1 MTRKLKIAVYAI
13 SKNEEQFVNRFC
25 DSAKDADLILIADT
39 GSTDGTVARAIENG
53 AVVHDICISPWRFDK
68 ARDTALA
75 LIPRDIDV
83 CISLDLDEV
92 LMDGWRAEIE
102 RVWQENTT
110 RLRYQFDW
118 GCGISF
124 MYEKIHHRN
133 GYHWHHPVHEY
144 PRPDGR
150 ITEIYAQTNM
160 LLVKHLP
167 DNTKSRGQY
176 MPLLELAVK
185 EDPYCPRNA
194 FYHAR
199 ELTFYHRWAEAI
211 TALNRYLALPGATWI
226 TERGYAMRLLGKS
239 HEHLGQTH
247 EASKW
252 YQLATIECPTSREPW
267 IDLSVFAYM
276 QQDWSLSYYSAMKA
290 LSIKNKE
297 LVYTMDPT
305 AWGEKP
311 YMYASIAAWNL
322 GKFDEARHL
331 NEEALKFAPND
342 QLLLSNKEA
351 MKGNNDASQRDGSP
365 FEQSRGSMRTSVRSN
380 QRTFETTRANTN

>member
-25 DSAKDADLILIADT
+25 DSAKDADLVLIADT
-39 GSTDGTVARAIENG
+39 GSTDDTVARAIENG

-75 LIPRDIDV
+75 LIPRDFDV
-83 CISLDLDEV
+83 CISLDLDEI

-102 RVWQENTT
+102 RVWQDNTT

-124 MYEKIHHRN
+124 MYEKIHHRH

-150 ITEIYAQTNM
+150 ITEIYAQTDM

-176 MPLLELAVK
+176 MPLLELAVR
-185 EDPYCPRNA
+185 EDPICPRNA

-199 ELTFYHRWAEAI
+199 ELTFYARWAEAI
-211 TALNRYLALPGATWI
+211 TALNRYLKLDGATWN

-239 HEHLGQTH
+239 HENLGQIH
-247 EASKW
+247 EANKW
-252 YQLATIECPTSREPW
+252 YHMATIECPTSREPW

-276 QQDWSLSYYSAMKA
+276 QRDWNLSYYSAMKA

-311 YMYASIAAWNL
+311 YMYAAIAAWNL
-322 GKFDEARHL
+322 GKHEEARQL
-331 NEEALKFAPND
+331 NEEALKFAPD
-342 QLLLSNKEA
+342 DLLLLKNREA
-351 MKGNNDASQRDGSP
+351 MNGDNQRDGSTT
-365 FEQSRGSMRTSVRSN
+365 EQSRGSLRPALRPN
-380 QRTFETTRANTN
+380 KCEIETT